1 MLTVKANI
9 ENARKIYR
17 LGTKHGLSIDERLS
31 ELLSSVPR
39 VTSIEGFAF
48 KLRDFQADGVA
59 WLESQL
65 GTGLLADEQGTG
77 KTVQVMAYAHKN
89 KMFPMAV
96 VCPNTLKYNWRNEIL
111 AMTGDTYRINVVG
124 KSYSKKQA
132 DKRAIR
138 HPNVIYSK
146 APMPGFDIYVINY
159 DILATNVELLE
170 SIGLRFLAS
179 DESHKIKNPDAKRT
193 KAFMRLATGEFD
205 EKKPGGRYETKKVGG
220 GINSVVLMS
229 GTPMVNRPKE
239 LWTTVRSIGSWVPEF
254 STWSKFG
261 FRYCSPQNNG
271 HGWDFSGASNT
282 DELNALLTKHVMLR
296 RLKADVLKELP
307 PKTYKTIPLDFDRVE
322 YDRVESAFN
331 GINWKAGMDAIIRMG
346 GNVPKSDEAIVAI
359 QKLREIAGYAKL
371 ESTVEWIK
379 DYTEEGEKIVVF
391 AHNRKVI
398 DTIKDSLLNDPSY
411 SGAVGVIYGGIK
423 DEERADAVL
432 AFQNDPKVR
441 VIIVG
446 ITAGGFGLTLTAA
459 KAVAFVQLPWTPG
472 EISQCVDRIHRI
484 GQTADN
490 VTVFNLVA
498 EGTIEED
505 MADMLIGKGQVLDAV
520 LDGQRVVNTVDLKIK
535 RD

>member
-1 MLTVKANI
+1 MLTVKANV
-9 ENARKIYR
+9 ENARKVYR
-17 LGTKHGLSIDERLS
+17 LGIKHSLVVDERINNILSNIPRTTSID
-31 ELLSSVPR
+31 
-39 VTSIEGFAF
+39 GFAF
-48 KLRDFQADGVA
+48 KLKDFQVDGVA

-77 KTVQVMAYAHKN
+77 KTVQVVAYAHKN

-111 AMTGDTYRINVVG
+111 AMTGSAYRINVVG
-124 KSYSKKQA
+124 KSYSKKQT
-132 DKRAIR
+132 DKRARR
-138 HPNVIYSK
+138 HPNVVYSK
-146 APMPGFDIYVINY
+146 APAPGFDIYVINY
-159 DILATNVELLE
+159 DILAVNVDALE
-170 SIGLRFLAS
+170 SIGLRFLAL

-205 EKKPGGRYETKKVGG
+205 EKKPGGRYETKKISS
-220 GINSVVLMS
+220 GIGSVVLIS

-261 FRYCSPQNNG
+261 FRYCAPQG
-271 HGWDFSGASNT
+271 GRHGWDFSGASNT
-282 DELNALLTKHVMLR
+282 DELNTLLNKHVMLR

-307 PKTYKTIPLDFDRVE
+307 PKVYKTIPLDFDRSE

-331 GINWKAGMDAIIRMG
+331 GINWKAGMEAIVRMG
-346 GNVPKSDEAIVAI
+346 GNVPKSDETIVAI

-371 ESTVEWIK
+371 DSTVEWIK

-391 AHNRKVI
+391 AHNRAVI
-398 DTIKDSLLNDPSY
+398 DTIKNSLLKDPSY
-411 SGAVGVIYGGIK
+411 SGAVGVIYGGVK

-432 AFQNDPKVR
+432 AFQNDPNVR

-459 KAVAFVQLPWTPG
+459 KSVAFVQLPWTPG
-472 EISQCVDRIHRI
+472 EISQCADRIHRI
-484 GQTADN
+484 GQTADVVN
-490 VTVFNLVA
+490 VFNLVA

-505 MADMLIGKGQVLDAV
+505 MASMLIDKGQVLDAV
-520 LDGQRVVNTVDLKIK
+520 LDSRRVVNTVDLKIK
-535 RD
+535 RG